1 MNLRTTGIVV
11 LVVLLIALL
20 GSTIHYASKAKDAGA
35 RLKDAESSAMASSA
49 AADATASKLAEHQAS
64 SRTEIESH
72 RSKNDAM
79 SKEISQLKQQDLEH
93 ARAAEE
99 HRRTASELAAARAA
113 IHDLTRDRDELQERA
128 RVARAEADAERNARA
143 QAIASSDARMASTKP
158 APDRVP
164 NARTASDEAIGPSIY
179 WMDKP
184 WYSNLDLKANMW
196 LYRNPAKSDAQ
207 QQLEFREAEAEL
219 RRRGALK

>member
-1 MNLRTTGIVV
+1 
-11 LVVLLIALL
+11 
-20 GSTIHYASKAKDAGA
+20 
-35 RLKDAESSAMASSA
+35 
-49 AADATASKLAEHQAS
+49 
-64 SRTEIESH
+64 
-72 RSKNDAM
+72 
-79 SKEISQLKQQDLEH
+79 
-93 ARAAEE
+93 
-99 HRRTASELAAARAA
+99 
-113 IHDLTRDRDELQERA
+113 
-128 RVARAEADAERNARA
+128 VARAEADAERNARA

-164 NARTASDEAIGPSIY
+164 TVRTASDEAVGPSIY

-184 WYSNLDLKANMW
+184 RYSNLDLMGNMW